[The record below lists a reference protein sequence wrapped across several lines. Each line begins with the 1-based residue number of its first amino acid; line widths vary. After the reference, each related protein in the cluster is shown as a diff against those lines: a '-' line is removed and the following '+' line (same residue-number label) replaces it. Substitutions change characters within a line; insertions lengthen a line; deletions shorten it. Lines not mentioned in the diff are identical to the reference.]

1 MIKKEEECLLCQIDK
16 IPLTPCKDH
25 CREDLLQG
33 VCVLAVQT
41 RAVAKNM
48 ARDQMLN
55 DSLREAVSGESE
67 KSKKSGKS
75 RMGILD
81 HLSTY
86 HGGGKV
92 PKTPASNLGYEN
104 SPLVK
109 NKRQKEGLHREPGKG
124 KGVPTPSE
132 ELKQNKQDTLRS
144 ISRKLGRFVNSPRY

>member
-1 MIKKEEECLLCQIDK
+1 MKELASINFKDNLENSETRELIKKEEECLLCQIDK

-41 RAVAKNM
+41 RAEAKNM
-48 ARDQMLN
+48 ARNEMLH
-55 DSLREAVSGESE
+55 DSLRDAVSGKSE
-67 KSKKSGKS
+67 KSKKSGKA

-92 PKTPASNLGYEN
+92 PKTQA
-104 SPLVK
+104 
-109 NKRQKEGLHREPGKG
+109 
-124 KGVPTPSE
+124 
-132 ELKQNKQDTLRS
+132 
-144 ISRKLGRFVNSPRY
+144 